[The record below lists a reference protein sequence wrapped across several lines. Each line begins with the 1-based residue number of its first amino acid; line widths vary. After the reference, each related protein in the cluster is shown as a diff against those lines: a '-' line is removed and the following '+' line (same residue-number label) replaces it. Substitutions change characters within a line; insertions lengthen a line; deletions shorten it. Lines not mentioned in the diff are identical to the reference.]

1 MCQSVI
7 KRIIYL
13 ISSCPQN
20 SSKVLRLSN
29 MSSATFDFELITP
42 EGVLLQE
49 KIQELVANTE
59 AGEVGILVD
68 HADLKSKLLPTAIK
82 FKTADG
88 QIETA
93 AVIGGI
99 LEVEKNKVS
108 ILTDFAE
115 LGKDIDE
122 TEADNAAKEAEA
134 KLQTLSPDAKT
145 TDSNL
150 VIAEARLQ
158 RELIRFKAAKLRR
171 NFN

>member
-1 MCQSVI
+1 
-7 KRIIYL
+7 
-13 ISSCPQN
+13 
-20 SSKVLRLSN
+20 

-59 AGEVGILVD
+59 AGEVGILVN
-68 HADLKSKLLPTAIK
+68 HADLKSKLIPTAIK
-82 FKTADG
+82 FKNADG
-88 QIETA
+88 SMETA

-122 TEADNAAKEAEA
+122 AQANDAAKEAEA
-134 KLQTLSPDAKT
+134 KLQTLNPKAKT
-145 TDSNL
+145 VDSEL

-158 RELIRFKAAKLRR
+158 RELIRFKAAKLRKQ
-171 NFN
+171 F